1 MRKKALFSALLLQ
14 LILILLFV
22 PAAGAATDNADKVVL
37 RASLEGVIG
46 IAMEDHLAEI
56 FDEADSTGADLI
68 ILDID
73 TPGGLAS
80 SMRSMYQSIL
90 ESPVPVVVWVW
101 PSGARAASAGA
112 FIVLSGHVAAMVPGT
127 NIGAA
132 HPVTAGGG
140 DLPDEEMAKKV
151 TNDFAAQIRSLAEQ
165 RGRDTRACERMVTDS
180 VSYTANEALDAGVI
194 DIVAADLQSLLQA
207 LSGRTIKLAPGE
219 ETTLELDSYEVRRYE
234 MSPRL
239 KILHFISR
247 PDIAY
252 LLLIVGIYAIIFEV
266 LSPGGFVMGVSGAVL
281 VLLGSYGLRMLP
293 VNMAGVILLVAG
305 IAVMIL
311 DLVVGGVGVLSLFGA
326 AALVFGGL
334 IIYRAPGGE
343 LLNMSY
349 SFLIG
354 AVVVISAFFLLAAF
368 AVWKSFGR
376 KAVSGS
382 EGMSGLEG
390 VVVTDLSPE
399 GSVNCHGEIW
409 RAVSRTGETI
419 SRGQKVKVVKSEGLT
434 LYVLRVEGEN
444 GNRNRTGEGE
454 KA

>member
-1 MRKKALFSALLLQ
+1 MMKRKLFLLPLVLS
-14 LILILLFV
+14 LIFLFF
-22 PAAGAATDNADKVVL
+22 PATFAGAATDTAGAVIL
-37 RASLEGVIG
+37 RASVNGVIG
-46 IAMEDHLAEI
+46 IAMEDHLTEI
-56 FDEADSTGADLI
+56 FHEAEKTGADVI
-68 ILDID
+68 VLDID
-73 TPGGLAS
+73 TPGGLAT
-80 SMRSMYQSIL
+80 SMRAMYQAIL

-112 FIVLSGHVAAMVPGT
+112 FIVLSGHVAAMAPGT
-127 NIGAA
+127 NMGAA

-140 DLPDEEMAKKV
+140 DIPDEEMAQKV

-165 RGRDTRACERMVTDS
+165 RGRNTKACELMVTES
-180 VSYTANEALDAGVI
+180 VSYTAKEALEAGVI
-194 DIVAADLQSLLQA
+194 DIVAADLETLVQA
-207 LSGRTIKLAPGE
+207 VSGRTVRLASGDE
-219 ETTLELDSYEVRRYE
+219 IRLSLDSYEVRRYE

-293 VNMAGVILLVAG
+293 VNLAGLILLVAG

-311 DLVVGGVGVLSLFGA
+311 DLVVGGVGILSFFGA

-354 AVVVISAFFLLAAF
+354 AVVVITAFFLLAAF

-382 EGMSGLEG
+382 EGMSGLKA
-390 VVVTDLSPE
+390 VVVADLTPE

-419 SRGQKVKVVKSEGLT
+419 PRGQKVRVVKSEGLT
-434 LYVLRVEGEN
+434 LHVIPVEEE
-444 GNRNRTGEGE
+444 NRTGEGE
-454 KA
+454 KS

>member
-1 MRKKALFSALLLQ
+1 MMKRKLFLLPLVLS
-14 LILILLFV
+14 LIFLFF
-22 PAAGAATDNADKVVL
+22 PATFAGAVADTAGAVIL
-37 RASLEGVIG
+37 RASVNGVIG
-46 IAMEDHLAEI
+46 IAMEDHLTEI
-56 FDEADSTGADLI
+56 FHEAEKTGADVI
-68 ILDID
+68 VLDID
-73 TPGGLAS
+73 TPGGLAT
-80 SMRSMYQSIL
+80 SMRAMYQAIL

-112 FIVLSGHVAAMVPGT
+112 FIVLSGHVAAMAPGT
-127 NIGAA
+127 NMGAA

-140 DLPDEEMAKKV
+140 DIPDEEMAQKV

-165 RGRDTRACERMVTDS
+165 RGRNTKACELMVTES
-180 VSYTANEALDAGVI
+180 VSYTAKEALEAGVI
-194 DIVAADLQSLLQA
+194 DIVAADLETLVQA
-207 LSGRTIKLAPGE
+207 VSGRTVRLASGDE
-219 ETTLELDSYEVRRYE
+219 IRLSLDSYEVRRYE

-293 VNMAGVILLVAG
+293 VNLAGLILLVAG

-311 DLVVGGVGVLSLFGA
+311 DLVVGGVGILSFFGA

-354 AVVVISAFFLLAAF
+354 AVVVITAFFLLAAF

-382 EGMSGLEG
+382 EGMSGLKA
-390 VVVTDLSPE
+390 VVVADLTPE

-419 SRGQKVKVVKSEGLT
+419 PRGQKVRVVKSEGLT
-434 LYVLRVEGEN
+434 LHVVPMEEE
-444 GNRNRTGEGE
+444 NRTGEGE
-454 KA
+454 KS

>member
-1 MRKKALFSALLLQ
+1 MMKRKLFLLPLVLS
-14 LILILLFV
+14 LIFLFF
-22 PAAGAATDNADKVVL
+22 PATFAGAVADTAGAVIL
-37 RASLEGVIG
+37 RASVNGVIG
-46 IAMEDHLAEI
+46 IAMEDHLTEI
-56 FDEADSTGADLI
+56 FHEAEKTGADVI
-68 ILDID
+68 VLDID
-73 TPGGLAS
+73 TPGGLAT
-80 SMRSMYQSIL
+80 SMRAMYQAIL

-112 FIVLSGHVAAMVPGT
+112 FIVLSGHVAAMAPGT
-127 NIGAA
+127 NMGAA

-140 DLPDEEMAKKV
+140 DIPDEEMAQKV

-165 RGRDTRACERMVTDS
+165 RGRNTKACEVMVTES
-180 VSYTANEALDAGVI
+180 VSYTAKEALEAGVI
-194 DIVAADLQSLLQA
+194 DIVAADLETLVQA
-207 LSGRTIKLAPGE
+207 VSGRTVRLASGDE
-219 ETTLELDSYEVRRYE
+219 IRLSLDSYEVRRYE

-293 VNMAGVILLVAG
+293 VNLAGLILLVAG

-311 DLVVGGVGVLSLFGA
+311 DLVVGGVGILSFFGA

-354 AVVVISAFFLLAAF
+354 AVVVITAFFLLAAF

-382 EGMSGLEG
+382 EGMSGLKA
-390 VVVTDLSPE
+390 VVVADLTPE

-419 SRGQKVKVVKSEGLT
+419 PRGQKVRVVKSEGLT
-434 LYVLRVEGEN
+434 LHVIPVEEE
-444 GNRNRTGEGE
+444 NRTGEGE
-454 KA
+454 KS

>member
-1 MRKKALFSALLLQ
+1 MMKRKLFLLPLVLS
-14 LILILLFV
+14 LIFLFF
-22 PAAGAATDNADKVVL
+22 PATFADAAADTAGAVIL
-37 RASLEGVIG
+37 RASVNGVIG
-46 IAMEDHLAEI
+46 IAMEDHLTEI
-56 FDEADSTGADLI
+56 FHEAEKTGADVI
-68 ILDID
+68 VLDID
-73 TPGGLAS
+73 TPGGLAT
-80 SMRSMYQSIL
+80 SMRAMYQAIL

-112 FIVLSGHVAAMVPGT
+112 FIVLSGHVAAMAPGT
-127 NIGAA
+127 NMGAA

-140 DLPDEEMAKKV
+140 DIPDEEMAQKV

-165 RGRDTRACERMVTDS
+165 RGRNTKACELMVTES
-180 VSYTANEALDAGVI
+180 VSYTAKEALEAGVI
-194 DIVAADLQSLLQA
+194 DIVAADLETLVQA
-207 LSGRTIKLAPGE
+207 VSGRTVRLASGDE
-219 ETTLELDSYEVRRYE
+219 IRLSLDSYEVRRYE

-293 VNMAGVILLVAG
+293 VNLAGLILLVAG

-311 DLVVGGVGVLSLFGA
+311 DLVVGGVGILSFFGA

-354 AVVVISAFFLLAAF
+354 AVVVITAFFLLAAF

-382 EGMSGLEG
+382 EGMSGLKA
-390 VVVTDLSPE
+390 VVVADLTPE

-419 SRGQKVKVVKSEGLT
+419 PRGQKVRVVKSEGLT
-434 LYVLRVEGEN
+434 LHVVPVEEE
-444 GNRNRTGEGE
+444 NRTGEGE
-454 KA
+454 KS

>member
-1 MRKKALFSALLLQ
+1 MMKRKLFLLPLVLS
-14 LILILLFV
+14 LIFLFF
-22 PAAGAATDNADKVVL
+22 PATFAGAATDTAGAVIL
-37 RASLEGVIG
+37 RASVNGVIG
-46 IAMEDHLAEI
+46 IAMEDHLTEI
-56 FDEADSTGADLI
+56 FHEAEKTGADVI
-68 ILDID
+68 VLDID
-73 TPGGLAS
+73 TPGGLAT
-80 SMRSMYQSIL
+80 SMRAMYQAIL

-112 FIVLSGHVAAMVPGT
+112 FIVLSGHVAAMAPGT
-127 NIGAA
+127 NMGAA

-140 DLPDEEMAKKV
+140 DIPDEEMAQKV

-165 RGRDTRACERMVTDS
+165 RGRNTKACELMVTES
-180 VSYTANEALDAGVI
+180 VSYTAKEALEAGVI
-194 DIVAADLQSLLQA
+194 DIVAADLETLVQA
-207 LSGRTIKLAPGE
+207 VSGRTVRLASGDE
-219 ETTLELDSYEVRRYE
+219 IRLSLDSYEVRRYE

-293 VNMAGVILLVAG
+293 VNLAGLILLVAG

-311 DLVVGGVGVLSLFGA
+311 DLVVGGVGILSFFGA

-354 AVVVISAFFLLAAF
+354 AVVVITAFFLLAAF

-382 EGMSGLEG
+382 EGMSGLKA
-390 VVVTDLSPE
+390 VVVADLTPE

-419 SRGQKVKVVKSEGLT
+419 PRGQKVRVVKSEGLT
-434 LYVLRVEGEN
+434 LHVVPVEEE
-444 GNRNRTGEGE
+444 NRTGEGE
-454 KA
+454 KS

>member
-1 MRKKALFSALLLQ
+1 MMKRKLFLLPLVLS
-14 LILILLFV
+14 LIFLFF
-22 PAAGAATDNADKVVL
+22 PATFAGAAADTAGAVIL
-37 RASLEGVIG
+37 RASVNGVIG
-46 IAMEDHLAEI
+46 IAMEDHLTEI
-56 FDEADSTGADLI
+56 FHEAEKTGADVI
-68 ILDID
+68 VLDID
-73 TPGGLAS
+73 TPGGLAT
-80 SMRSMYQSIL
+80 SMRAMYQAIL

-112 FIVLSGHVAAMVPGT
+112 FIVLSGHVAAMAPGT
-127 NIGAA
+127 NMGAA

-140 DLPDEEMAKKV
+140 DIPDEEMAQKV

-165 RGRDTRACERMVTDS
+165 RGRNTKACELMVTES
-180 VSYTANEALDAGVI
+180 VSYTAKEALEAGVI
-194 DIVAADLQSLLQA
+194 DIVAADLETLVQA
-207 LSGRTIKLAPGE
+207 VSGRTVRLASGDE
-219 ETTLELDSYEVRRYE
+219 IRLSLDSYEVRRYE

-293 VNMAGVILLVAG
+293 VNLAGLILLVAG

-311 DLVVGGVGVLSLFGA
+311 DLVVGGVGILSFFGA

-354 AVVVISAFFLLAAF
+354 AVVVITAFFLLAAF

-382 EGMSGLEG
+382 EGMNGLKA
-390 VVVTDLSPE
+390 VVVADLSPE

-419 SRGQKVKVVKSEGLT
+419 SRGQKVRVVKSEGLT
-434 LYVLRVEGEN
+434 LHVVPMEEE
-444 GNRNRTGEGE
+444 NRTGEGE
-454 KA
+454 KS

>member
-1 MRKKALFSALLLQ
+1 MRRYLLQ
-14 LILILLFV
+14 IMVFSLSACLFWA
-22 PAAGAATDNADKVVL
+22 PAAGAGTEGGPAVVL
-37 RASLEGVIG
+37 RASLEGIIG
-46 IAMEDHLAEI
+46 IAMEDHLQEI
-56 FDEADSTGADLI
+56 FEEAERTGADLLV
-68 ILDID
+68 LDID
-73 TPGGLAS
+73 TPGGLAT

-140 DLPDEEMAKKV
+140 DIPDEEMAKKV
-151 TNDFAAQIRSLAEQ
+151 TSDFAAQIRSLAEQ
-165 RGRDTRACERMVTDS
+165 RGRDTAACEKMVTDS
-180 VSYTANEALDAGVI
+180 VSYTANEALEAGVI
-194 DIVAADLQSLLQA
+194 DIVAADLETLLQA
-207 LSGRTIKLAPGE
+207 LSGRTVQLAAGRDVR
-219 ETTLELDSYEVRRYE
+219 LDLDAHEIRRYE

-293 VNMAGVILLVAG
+293 VNLAGVILLVAG

-343 LLNMSY
+343 LLHMSY

-354 AVVVISAFFLLAAF
+354 AVAVITAFFLLAAF
-368 AVWKSFGR
+368 AVWKSFG
-376 KAVSGS
+376 KTAVSGS

-390 VVVTDLSPE
+390 VVVSDLSPE

-409 RAVSRTGETI
+409 RAVSHSKEAI
-419 SRGQKVKVVKSEGLT
+419 PRGRRVRVVRSEGLT
-434 LYVLRVEGEN
+434 LHVVPVEDQPES
-444 GNRNRTGEGE
+444 GEGD

>member
-1 MRKKALFSALLLQ
+1 MMKRKLFLLPLVLS
-14 LILILLFV
+14 LIFLFF
-22 PAAGAATDNADKVVL
+22 PATFAGAVADTAGAVIL
-37 RASLEGVIG
+37 RASVNGVIG
-46 IAMEDHLAEI
+46 IAMEDHLTEI
-56 FDEADSTGADLI
+56 FHEAEKTGADVI
-68 ILDID
+68 VLDID
-73 TPGGLAS
+73 TPGGLAT
-80 SMRSMYQSIL
+80 SMRAMYQAIL

-112 FIVLSGHVAAMVPGT
+112 FIVLSGHVAAMAPGT
-127 NIGAA
+127 NMGAA

-140 DLPDEEMAKKV
+140 DIPDEEMAQKV

-165 RGRDTRACERMVTDS
+165 RGRNTKACELMVTES
-180 VSYTANEALDAGVI
+180 VSYTAKEALEAGVI
-194 DIVAADLQSLLQA
+194 DIVAADLETLVQA
-207 LSGRTIKLAPGE
+207 VSGRTVRLASGDE
-219 ETTLELDSYEVRRYE
+219 IRLSLDSYEVRRYE

-293 VNMAGVILLVAG
+293 VNLAGLILLVAG

-311 DLVVGGVGVLSLFGA
+311 DLVVGGVGILSFFGA

-354 AVVVISAFFLLAAF
+354 AVVVITAFFLLAAF

-382 EGMSGLEG
+382 EGMSGLKA
-390 VVVTDLSPE
+390 VVVADLTPE

-419 SRGQKVKVVKSEGLT
+419 PRGQKVRVVKSEGLT
-434 LYVLRVEGEN
+434 LHVIPVEEE
-444 GNRNRTGEGE
+444 NRTGEGE
-454 KA
+454 KS

>member
-1 MRKKALFSALLLQ
+1 MMKRKLFLLPLVLS
-14 LILILLFV
+14 LIFLFF
-22 PAAGAATDNADKVVL
+22 PATFAGAAADTAGAVIL
-37 RASLEGVIG
+37 RASVNGVIG
-46 IAMEDHLAEI
+46 IAMEDHLTEI
-56 FDEADSTGADLI
+56 FHEAEKTGADVI
-68 ILDID
+68 VLDID
-73 TPGGLAS
+73 TPGGLAT
-80 SMRSMYQSIL
+80 SMRAMYQAIL

-112 FIVLSGHVAAMVPGT
+112 FIVLSGHVAAMAPGT
-127 NIGAA
+127 NMGAA

-140 DLPDEEMAKKV
+140 DIPDEEMAQKV

-165 RGRDTRACERMVTDS
+165 RGRNTKACELMVTES
-180 VSYTANEALDAGVI
+180 VSYTAKEALEAGVI
-194 DIVAADLQSLLQA
+194 DIVAADLETLVQA
-207 LSGRTIKLAPGE
+207 VSGRTVRLASGDE
-219 ETTLELDSYEVRRYE
+219 IRLSLDSYEVRRYE

-293 VNMAGVILLVAG
+293 VNLAGLILLVAG

-311 DLVVGGVGVLSLFGA
+311 DLVVGGVGILSFFGA

-354 AVVVISAFFLLAAF
+354 AVVVITAFFLLAAF

-382 EGMSGLEG
+382 EGMSGLKA
-390 VVVTDLSPE
+390 VVVADLTPE

-419 SRGQKVKVVKSEGLT
+419 PRGQKVRVVKSEGLT
-434 LYVLRVEGEN
+434 LHVIPVEEE
-444 GNRNRTGEGE
+444 NRTGEGE
-454 KA
+454 KS

>member
-1 MRKKALFSALLLQ
+1 M
-14 LILILLFV
+14 
-22 PAAGAATDNADKVVL
+22 
-37 RASLEGVIG
+37 
-46 IAMEDHLAEI
+46 
-56 FDEADSTGADLI
+56 
-68 ILDID
+68 
-73 TPGGLAS
+73 
-80 SMRSMYQSIL
+80 
-90 ESPVPVVVWVW
+90 
-101 PSGARAASAGA
+101 
-112 FIVLSGHVAAMVPGT
+112 
-127 NIGAA
+127 GAA

-140 DLPDEEMAKKV
+140 DIPDEEMAQKV

-165 RGRDTRACERMVTDS
+165 RGRNTKACEVMVTES
-180 VSYTANEALDAGVI
+180 VSYTAKEALEAGVI
-194 DIVAADLQSLLQA
+194 DILAADLETLVQA
-207 LSGRTIKLAPGE
+207 VSGRTVRLASGDE
-219 ETTLELDSYEVRRYE
+219 IRLSLDSYEVRRYE

-293 VNMAGVILLVAG
+293 VNLAGLILLVAG

-311 DLVVGGVGVLSLFGA
+311 DLVVGGVGILSFFGA

-354 AVVVISAFFLLAAF
+354 AVVVITAFFLLAAF

-382 EGMSGLEG
+382 EGMNGLKA
-390 VVVTDLSPE
+390 VVVADLSPE

-419 SRGQKVKVVKSEGLT
+419 SRGQKVRVVKSEGLT
-434 LYVLRVEGEN
+434 LHVVPMEEE
-444 GNRNRTGEGE
+444 NRTGEGE
-454 KA
+454 KS

>member
-1 MRKKALFSALLLQ
+1 MMKRKLFLLPLVLS
-14 LILILLFV
+14 LIFLFF
-22 PAAGAATDNADKVVL
+22 PATFAGAVADTAGAVIL
-37 RASLEGVIG
+37 RASVNGVIG
-46 IAMEDHLAEI
+46 IAMEDHLTEI
-56 FDEADSTGADLI
+56 FHEAEKTGADVI
-68 ILDID
+68 VLDID
-73 TPGGLAS
+73 TPGGLAT
-80 SMRSMYQSIL
+80 SMRAMYQAIL

-112 FIVLSGHVAAMVPGT
+112 FIVLSGHVAAMAPGT
-127 NIGAA
+127 NMGAA

-140 DLPDEEMAKKV
+140 DIPDEEMAQKV

-165 RGRDTRACERMVTDS
+165 RGRNTKACELMVTES
-180 VSYTANEALDAGVI
+180 VSYTAKEALEAGVI
-194 DIVAADLQSLLQA
+194 DIVAADLETLVQA
-207 LSGRTIKLAPGE
+207 VSGRTVRLASGDE
-219 ETTLELDSYEVRRYE
+219 IRLSLDSYEVRRYE

-293 VNMAGVILLVAG
+293 VNLAGLILLVAG

-311 DLVVGGVGVLSLFGA
+311 DLVVGGVGILSFFGA

-354 AVVVISAFFLLAAF
+354 AVVVITAFFLLAAF

-376 KAVSGS
+376 KVVSGS
-382 EGMSGLEG
+382 EGMNGLKA
-390 VVVTDLSPE
+390 VVVADLSPE

-419 SRGQKVKVVKSEGLT
+419 PRGQKVRVVKSEGLT
-434 LYVLRVEGEN
+434 LHVVPMEEE
-444 GNRNRTGEGE
+444 NRTGEGE
-454 KA
+454 KS

>member
-1 MRKKALFSALLLQ
+1 MKRKLLIVPFLLALVFTLSSG
-14 LILILLFV
+14 
-22 PAAGAATDNADKVVL
+22 PAACAASDTSGSVVL
-37 RASLEGVIG
+37 RASLEGIIG
-46 IAMEDHLAEI
+46 IAMEDHLTEI
-56 FDEADSTGADLI
+56 FEEAEKTGTDLI
-68 ILDID
+68 VLDID
-73 TPGGLAS
+73 TPGGLAT
-80 SMRSMYQSIL
+80 SMRAMYQAIL

-112 FIVLSGHVAAMVPGT
+112 FIVLSSHVAAMVPGT

-140 DLPDEEMAKKV
+140 DIPDEEMAKKV
-151 TNDFAAQIRSLAEQ
+151 TSDFAAQIRSLAEQ
-165 RGRDTRACERMVTDS
+165 RGRDTKACERMVTDS
-180 VSYTANEALDAGVI
+180 VSYTANEALEAGVI
-194 DIVAADLQSLLQA
+194 DIVAADLETLVKA
-207 LSGRTIKLAPGE
+207 VSGRTIQLASGDE
-219 ETTLELDSYEVRRYE
+219 IRMSLDSYEVRRYE

-293 VNMAGVILLVAG
+293 VNLAGVVLLVAG

-311 DLVVGGVGVLSLFGA
+311 DLFVGGVGVLSLFGA

-343 LLNMSY
+343 LLHMSY

-354 AVVVISAFFLLAAF
+354 AVVVITAFFLLAAF

-376 KAVSGS
+376 AAVSGS
-382 EGMSGLEG
+382 EGMTGLEG
-390 VVVTDLSPE
+390 VVISDLSPA

-409 RAVSRTGETI
+409 HAVSQSKETI
-419 SRGQKVKVVKSEGLT
+419 PRGQRVRVIRSEGLT
-434 LYVLRVEGEN
+434 LHVVPAEN
-444 GNRNRTGEGE
+444 QAKTREGE

>member
-1 MRKKALFSALLLQ
+1 MNPVRKRLLFYALLIALFSA
-14 LILILLFV
+14 FSFG
-22 PAAGAATDNADKVVL
+22 PAEAAGKDEAGTIVL
-37 RASLEGVIG
+37 RASLEGVVG
-46 IAMEDHLAEI
+46 IAMEDHLGEI
-56 FDEADSTGADLI
+56 FAEAERLGAELI
-68 ILDID
+68 VLDID

-90 ESPVPVVVWVW
+90 DSPVPVVVWVW

-112 FIVLSGHVAAMVPGT
+112 FIVLSSHVAAMAPGT

-140 DLPDEEMAKKV
+140 DIPDDEMAKKV
-151 TNDFAAQIRSLAEQ
+151 TSDFAAQIRSLAEQ
-165 RGRDTRACERMVTDS
+165 RGRNTRACERMVTDS
-180 VSYTANEALDAGVI
+180 VSYTANEALDAGVV
-194 DIVAADLQSLLQA
+194 DIVAADLETLLQA
-207 LSGRTIKLAPGE
+207 LSGRTVTLASGE
-219 ETTLELDSYEVRRYE
+219 EVRLDLDTFEVRRYE
-234 MSPRL
+234 MSARL
-239 KILHFISR
+239 RILHFISR

-252 LLLIVGIYAIIFEV
+252 LLLVVGIYAIIFEV

-281 VLLGSYGLRMLP
+281 VLLGAYGLRMLP

-343 LLNMSY
+343 LLHMSY

-354 AVVVISAFFLLAAF
+354 AVVVITGFFLLAAY
-368 AVWKSFGR
+368 AVWRSFGR

-382 EGMSGLEG
+382 EGMTGLEG
-390 VVVTDLSPE
+390 VVVSDLSPE
-399 GSVNCHGEIW
+399 GSVSCHGEIW
-409 RAVSRTGETI
+409 RAVSGTEETI
-419 SRGQKVKVVKSEGLT
+419 SRGRRVKVVKSEGLT
-434 LYVLRVEGEN
+434 LHVVPVEEEK
-444 GNRNRTGEGE
+444 TGEGE
-454 KA
+454 NS

>member
-1 MRKKALFSALLLQ
+1 MKRTLFLMLLLLSFVFSLFSAGLAD
-14 LILILLFV
+14 
-22 PAAGAATDNADKVVL
+22 AAGDPAGALVL

-56 FDEADSTGADLI
+56 FQEAEKAGADVI
-68 ILDID
+68 VLDID

-80 SMRSMYQSIL
+80 SMRAMYQSIL
-90 ESPVPVVVWVW
+90 ESPVPVVAWVW

-112 FIVLSGHVAAMVPGT
+112 FIVLSSHVAAMAPGT

-140 DLPDEEMAKKV
+140 DIPDGEMAKKV

-165 RGRDTRACERMVTDS
+165 RGRNTKACEMMVTES
-180 VSYTANEALDAGVI
+180 VSYTAHEALDAGVI
-194 DIVAADLQSLLQA
+194 DIVASDLETLVEA
-207 LSGRTIKLAPGE
+207 VSGRTMRLASGDE
-219 ETTLELDSYEVRRYE
+219 IRLALDSYEVRRYE

-239 KILHFISR
+239 KVLHFISR

-252 LLLIVGIYAIIFEV
+252 LLLIAGIYAIIFEV

-293 VNMAGVILLVAG
+293 VNIAGVILLVAG

-311 DLVVGGVGVLSLFGA
+311 DLVVGGVGILSLFGA
-326 AALVFGGL
+326 ASLVFGSL

-354 AVVVISAFFLLAAF
+354 AVLVLTAFFLLAAF

-382 EGMSGLEG
+382 EGMNGLKA
-390 VVVTDLSPE
+390 VVVSDLSPE

-419 SRGQKVKVVKSEGLT
+419 SRGQKVRVVKSEGLT
-434 LYVLRVEGEN
+434 LYVVPVKEE
-444 GNRNRTGEGE
+444 NRTGEGE
-454 KA
+454 KS

>member
-1 MRKKALFSALLLQ
+1 MKRKLFLLPLVLS
-14 LILILLFV
+14 LIFLFF
-22 PAAGAATDNADKVVL
+22 PATFAGAVADTAGAVIL
-37 RASLEGVIG
+37 RASVNGVIG
-46 IAMEDHLAEI
+46 IAMEDHLTEI
-56 FDEADSTGADLI
+56 FHEAEKTGADVI
-68 ILDID
+68 VLDID
-73 TPGGLAS
+73 TPGGLAT
-80 SMRSMYQSIL
+80 SMRAMYQAIL

-112 FIVLSGHVAAMVPGT
+112 FIVLSGHVAAMAPGT
-127 NIGAA
+127 NMGAA

-140 DLPDEEMAKKV
+140 DIPDEEMAQKV

-165 RGRDTRACERMVTDS
+165 RGRNTKACELMVTES
-180 VSYTANEALDAGVI
+180 VSYTAKEALEAGVI
-194 DIVAADLQSLLQA
+194 DIVAADLETLVQA
-207 LSGRTIKLAPGE
+207 VSGRTVRLASGDE
-219 ETTLELDSYEVRRYE
+219 IRLSLDSYEVRRYE

-293 VNMAGVILLVAG
+293 VNLAGLILLVAG

-311 DLVVGGVGVLSLFGA
+311 DLVVGGVGILSFFGA

-354 AVVVISAFFLLAAF
+354 AVVVITAFFLLAAF

-382 EGMSGLEG
+382 EGMSGLKA
-390 VVVTDLSPE
+390 VVVADLTPE

-419 SRGQKVKVVKSEGLT
+419 PRGQKVRVVKSEGLT
-434 LYVLRVEGEN
+434 LHVIPVEEE
-444 GNRNRTGEGE
+444 NRTGEGE
-454 KA
+454 KS

>member
-1 MRKKALFSALLLQ
+1 MMKRKVFLLPLVLSLIFLF
-14 LILILLFV
+14 F
-22 PAAGAATDNADKVVL
+22 PATFAGAAADTAGAVIL
-37 RASLEGVIG
+37 RASVNGVIG
-46 IAMEDHLAEI
+46 IAMEDHLTEI
-56 FDEADSTGADLI
+56 FHEAEKTGADVI
-68 ILDID
+68 VLDID
-73 TPGGLAS
+73 TPGGLAT
-80 SMRSMYQSIL
+80 SMRAMYQAIL

-112 FIVLSGHVAAMVPGT
+112 FIVLSGHVAAMAPGT
-127 NIGAA
+127 NMGAA

-140 DLPDEEMAKKV
+140 DIPDEEMAQKV

-165 RGRDTRACERMVTDS
+165 RGRNTKACELMVTES
-180 VSYTANEALDAGVI
+180 VSYTAKEALEAGVI
-194 DIVAADLQSLLQA
+194 DIVAADLETLVQA
-207 LSGRTIKLAPGE
+207 VSGRTVRLASGDE
-219 ETTLELDSYEVRRYE
+219 IRLSLDSYEVRRYE

-293 VNMAGVILLVAG
+293 VNLAGLILLVAG

-311 DLVVGGVGVLSLFGA
+311 DLVVGGVGILSFFGA

-354 AVVVISAFFLLAAF
+354 AVVVITAFFLLAAF

-376 KAVSGS
+376 RVVSGS
-382 EGMSGLEG
+382 EGMSGLKA
-390 VVVTDLSPE
+390 VVVADLTPE

-419 SRGQKVKVVKSEGLT
+419 SRGQKVRVVKSEGLT
-434 LYVLRVEGEN
+434 LHVVPLEEE
-444 GNRNRTGEGE
+444 NRTGEGE
-454 KA
+454 KS

>member
-1 MRKKALFSALLLQ
+1 MMKRKLFLLPLVLS
-14 LILILLFV
+14 LIFLFF
-22 PAAGAATDNADKVVL
+22 PATFADAAADTAGAVIL
-37 RASLEGVIG
+37 RASVNGVIG
-46 IAMEDHLAEI
+46 IAMEDHLTEI
-56 FDEADSTGADLI
+56 FHEAEKTGADVI
-68 ILDID
+68 VLDID
-73 TPGGLAS
+73 TPGGLAT
-80 SMRSMYQSIL
+80 SMRAMYQAIL

-112 FIVLSGHVAAMVPGT
+112 FIVLSGHVAAMAPGT
-127 NIGAA
+127 NMGAA

-140 DLPDEEMAKKV
+140 DIPDEEMAQKV

-165 RGRDTRACERMVTDS
+165 RGRNTKACELMVTES
-180 VSYTANEALDAGVI
+180 VSYTAKEALEAGVI
-194 DIVAADLQSLLQA
+194 DIVAADLETLVQA
-207 LSGRTIKLAPGE
+207 VSGRTVRLASGDE
-219 ETTLELDSYEVRRYE
+219 IRLSLDSYEVRRYE

-293 VNMAGVILLVAG
+293 VNLAGLILLVAG

-311 DLVVGGVGVLSLFGA
+311 DLVVGGVGILSFFGA

-354 AVVVISAFFLLAAF
+354 AVVVITAFFLLAAF

-382 EGMSGLEG
+382 EGMSGLKA
-390 VVVTDLSPE
+390 VVVADLTPE

-419 SRGQKVKVVKSEGLT
+419 PRGQKVRVVKSEGLT
-434 LYVLRVEGEN
+434 LHVIPVEEE
-444 GNRNRTGEGE
+444 NRTGEGE
-454 KA
+454 KS

>member
-1 MRKKALFSALLLQ
+1 MMKRKLFLLPLVLS
-14 LILILLFV
+14 LIFLFF
-22 PAAGAATDNADKVVL
+22 PATFAGAAADTAGAVIL
-37 RASLEGVIG
+37 RASVNGVIG
-46 IAMEDHLAEI
+46 IAMEDHLTEI
-56 FDEADSTGADLI
+56 FHEAEKTGADVI
-68 ILDID
+68 VLDID
-73 TPGGLAS
+73 TPGGLAT
-80 SMRSMYQSIL
+80 SMRAMYQAIL

-112 FIVLSGHVAAMVPGT
+112 FIVLSGHVAAMAPGT
-127 NIGAA
+127 NMGAA

-140 DLPDEEMAKKV
+140 DIPDEEMAQKV

-165 RGRDTRACERMVTDS
+165 RGRNTKACELMVTES
-180 VSYTANEALDAGVI
+180 VSYTAKEALEAGVI
-194 DIVAADLQSLLQA
+194 DIVAADLETLVQA
-207 LSGRTIKLAPGE
+207 VSGRTVRLASGDE
-219 ETTLELDSYEVRRYE
+219 IRLSLDSYEVRRYE

-293 VNMAGVILLVAG
+293 VNLAGLILLVAG

-311 DLVVGGVGVLSLFGA
+311 DLVVGGVGILSFFGA

-354 AVVVISAFFLLAAF
+354 AVVVITAFFLLAAF

-382 EGMSGLEG
+382 EGMSGLKA
-390 VVVTDLSPE
+390 VVVADLTPE

-419 SRGQKVKVVKSEGLT
+419 PRGQKVRVVKSEGLT
-434 LYVLRVEGEN
+434 LHVVPVEEE
-444 GNRNRTGEGE
+444 NRTGEGE
-454 KA
+454 KS

>member
-1 MRKKALFSALLLQ
+1 MMKRKLFLLPLVLS
-14 LILILLFV
+14 LIFLFF
-22 PAAGAATDNADKVVL
+22 PATFAGAVADTAGAVLL
-37 RASLEGVIG
+37 RASVNGVIG
-46 IAMEDHLAEI
+46 IAMEDHLTEI
-56 FDEADSTGADLI
+56 FHEAEKTGADVI
-68 ILDID
+68 VLDID
-73 TPGGLAS
+73 TPGGLAT
-80 SMRSMYQSIL
+80 SMRAMYQAIL

-112 FIVLSGHVAAMVPGT
+112 FIVLSGHVAALAPGT
-127 NIGAA
+127 NMGAA

-140 DLPDEEMAKKV
+140 DIPDEEMAQKV

-165 RGRDTRACERMVTDS
+165 RGRNTKACELMVTES
-180 VSYTANEALDAGVI
+180 VSYTAKEALEAGVI
-194 DIVAADLQSLLQA
+194 DIVAADLETLVQA
-207 LSGRTIKLAPGE
+207 VSGRTVRLASGDE
-219 ETTLELDSYEVRRYE
+219 IRLSLDSYEVRRYE

-293 VNMAGVILLVAG
+293 VNLAGLILLVAG

-311 DLVVGGVGVLSLFGA
+311 DLVVGGVGILSFFGA

-354 AVVVISAFFLLAAF
+354 AVVVITAFFLLAAF

-382 EGMSGLEG
+382 EGMSGLKA
-390 VVVTDLSPE
+390 VVVADLTPE

-419 SRGQKVKVVKSEGLT
+419 PRGQKVRVVKSEGLT
-434 LYVLRVEGEN
+434 LHVIPVEEE
-444 GNRNRTGEGE
+444 NRTGEGE
-454 KA
+454 KS

>member
-1 MRKKALFSALLLQ
+1 MKRKLSLLPLLLS
-14 LILILLFV
+14 LVFLLFT
-22 PAAGAATDNADKVVL
+22 AGLAGAATDTAGAVVL
-37 RASLEGVIG
+37 RASLDGVIG
-46 IAMEDHLAEI
+46 IAMEEHLREI
-56 FDEADSTGADLI
+56 FHEAEKVGADVI
-68 ILDID
+68 VLDID
-73 TPGGLAS
+73 TPGGLAT
-80 SMRSMYQSIL
+80 SMRAMYQSIL
-90 ESPVPVVVWVW
+90 DSPVPVVVWVW

-112 FIVLSGHVAAMVPGT
+112 FIVLSSHVAAMAPGT

-140 DLPDEEMAKKV
+140 DIPDEEMAKKV

-180 VSYTANEALDAGVI
+180 LSYTAREALEAGVI
-194 DIVAADLQSLLQA
+194 DIMAADLESLVKA
-207 LSGRTIKLAPGE
+207 LSGRTVRLASGGE
-219 ETTLELDSYEVRRYE
+219 TRLELDSWEVRRYE

-239 KILHFISR
+239 KVLHFISR

-293 VNMAGVILLVAG
+293 VNLAGVILLVAG

-311 DLVVGGVGVLSLFGA
+311 DLVVGGVGILSLFGA

-354 AVVVISAFFLLAAF
+354 AVVVITTFFLLAAF
-368 AVWKSFGR
+368 AVWKSLGR

-382 EGMSGLEG
+382 EGMSGLEA
-390 VVVTDLSPE
+390 VVVADLSPE

-409 RAVSRTGETI
+409 RAVSRTGETVP
-419 SRGQKVKVVKSEGLT
+419 RGQKVRVVSNEGLT
-434 LYVLRVEGEN
+434 LYVVPVEEE
-444 GNRNRTGEGE
+444 NRTGEGE
-454 KA
+454 NS

>member
-1 MRKKALFSALLLQ
+1 LF
-14 LILILLFV
+14 F
-22 PAAGAATDNADKVVL
+22 PATFAGAAADTAGAVIL
-37 RASLEGVIG
+37 RASVNGVIG
-46 IAMEDHLAEI
+46 IAMEDHLTEI
-56 FDEADSTGADLI
+56 FHEAEKTGADVI
-68 ILDID
+68 VLDID
-73 TPGGLAS
+73 TPGGLAT
-80 SMRSMYQSIL
+80 SMRAMYQAIL

-112 FIVLSGHVAAMVPGT
+112 FIVLSGHVAAMAPGT
-127 NIGAA
+127 NMGAA

-140 DLPDEEMAKKV
+140 DIPDEEMAQKV

-165 RGRDTRACERMVTDS
+165 RGRNTKACELMVTES
-180 VSYTANEALDAGVI
+180 VSYTAKEALEAGVI
-194 DIVAADLQSLLQA
+194 DIVAADLETLVQA
-207 LSGRTIKLAPGE
+207 VSGRTVRLASGDE
-219 ETTLELDSYEVRRYE
+219 IRLSLDSYEVRRYE

-293 VNMAGVILLVAG
+293 VNLAGLILLVAG

-311 DLVVGGVGVLSLFGA
+311 DLVVGGVGILSFFGA

-354 AVVVISAFFLLAAF
+354 AVVVITAFFLLAAF

-382 EGMSGLEG
+382 EGMSGLKA
-390 VVVTDLSPE
+390 VVVADLTPE

-419 SRGQKVKVVKSEGLT
+419 PRGQKVRVVKSEGLT
-434 LYVLRVEGEN
+434 LHVIPVEEE
-444 GNRNRTGEGE
+444 NRTGEGE
-454 KA
+454 KS